1 MVLISDC
8 FSDSG
13 FTHEYRQLSAP
24 ILAILPEACPAFVSR
39 LSGLAGFGV
48 A

>member
-1 MVLISDC
+1 VLISDC
-8 FSDSG
+8 FSDTG
-13 FTHEYRQLSAP
+13 FTREWCQLSAP

-39 LSGLAGFGV
+39 LSGPAGFGV